1 MKVFFLMKFGFRAVI
16 EMYLRYFFLFVMIS
30 SEVQT
35 QRPWWPV
42 LAVTAQRCWE
52 MSEDK
57 SRVELK

>member
-1 MKVFFLMKFGFRAVI
+1 MKFGFGAVTK
-16 EMYLRYFFLFVMIS
+16 MYLRHFFLFVMIS